1 MGCFVSPSARNPASK
16 KQAVQ
21 NQAVIIEQTDRPVA
35 IPVVVADPTPL
46 YRAGLV
52 EAIERAEG
60 MFVRAAVE
68 DLHSALA
75 AVGAEEQALCVC
87 ARSLCGQGFEGVL
100 PVAESHPRLR
110 ILVILGPEG
119 AGGATPDSI
128 DITSAMASGIVGL
141 LEHAVSASD
150 VRMGLATIAAGRT
163 VWAPGVLSSPE
174 SRPQRSVRPT
184 LTRRERQVLDL
195 MSQGMG
201 NRAIAA
207 QLFISENT
215 VKNHVRRV
223 HEKLGVRTRTEAVV
237 RAAHDGLVEI
247 SAVDR

>member
-1 MGCFVSPSARNPASK
+1 MNKRRASHRT
-16 KQAVQ
+16 VT
-21 NQAVIIEQTDRPVA
+21 IEQNDRPVA
-35 IPVVVADPTPL
+35 IPVVVADPTPM
-46 YRAGLV
+46 YRAGLL
-52 EAIERAEG
+52 EAIERAER
-60 MFVRAAVE
+60 MFVRAAVD
-68 DLHSALA
+68 DLPSALA
-75 AVGAEEQALCVC
+75 AVSAEERALCVC
-87 ARSLCGQGFEGVL
+87 ARSLCGPGFERVI
-100 PVAESHPRLR
+100 PVAQSHPNLR
-110 ILVILGPEG
+110 MLVILGPEG
-119 AGGATPDSI
+119 AGSASPDSI
-128 DITSAMASGIVGL
+128 DITSAMASGVVGL

-163 VWAPGVLSSPE
+163 VWAPGVLSSPGA
-174 SRPQRSVRPT
+174 RPQRTVRPT